1 MTDLASAFEH
11 LLMPWP
17 FCLMLIGVVLGVI
30 VGAVPGLT
38 GAMLIAL
45 TLPLTYT
52 MSDPADAMILLVS
65 MYVGSISG
73 GLISATLLRMPGT
86 PASIMTTLDGHPLA
100 ASGQP
105 GRALGLG
112 VAGSF
117 VGGFIS
123 WIFLVLLSK
132 PIADLSTHLG
142 PFDFFSLTF
151 MALMLIASVAGKSLS
166 RGTLS
171 GALGVLA
178 SLPGVHPA
186 TGDPRM
192 TLGFRELDAGFQLL
206 AVLIGLFAVSQLV
219 RETLRVDE
227 KAEAT
232 RYDSGGLLLS
242 MKDWATHA
250 INLIRSSLI
259 GVWVGILPGVGANIG
274 SVLAYSAAKSLSKT
288 PEKFGEGS
296 EEGIIASESANNATV
311 GGALIPLVAL
321 GIPGSV
327 IDAILLGALVLHGLT
342 PGPMLFRDNPEV
354 VYTIMATTLVAN
366 FAMAAFMLLSIRYLT
381 RLMTAPRAYLVPI
394 IVVFCV
400 IGAYAQNNR
409 MFDVWVMLAFGAVG
423 FSMES
428 CKIPLAPFVIGFIL
442 APIAEENLGAGLQAS
457 GGSYLP
463 ILTSPISFVFC
474 LLAAG
479 LLIWPIFRHLRKPSD

>member
-1 MTDLASAFEH
+1 MTDLFAAFQH

-17 FCLMLIGVVLGVI
+17 CCLMLIGVVTGVM

-45 TLPLTYT
+45 ALPLTYG

-65 MYVGSISG
+65 MYIGSISG

-100 ASGQP
+100 MAGQP

-112 VAGSF
+112 VAASF

-132 PIADLSTHLG
+132 PIADWSTHLG
-142 PFDFFSLTF
+142 PFDFFSLAL
-151 MALMLIASVAGKSLS
+151 MALVLIASVAGKSLS
-166 RGTLS
+166 RGLLS
-171 GALGVLA
+171 GVLGIMV
-178 SLPGVHPA
+178 SLPGAHPA
-186 TGDPRM
+186 TGTPRL
-192 TLGFRELDAGFQLL
+192 TLGYAELDAGFHLL
-206 AVLIGLFAVSQLV
+206 SVLIGLFAVSQLA
-219 RETLRVDE
+219 REILQLDE
-227 KAEAT
+227 QREAT
-232 RYDSGGLLLS
+232 EYNSHGLILS
-242 MKDWATHA
+242 LKDWATHA
-250 INLIRSSLI
+250 FNLVRSSLI

-274 SVLAYSAAKSLSKT
+274 SVIAYSTAKGMSKA
-288 PEKFGEGS
+288 PEKFGDGS
-296 EEGIIASESANNATV
+296 EEGIIASEAANNATV

-342 PGPMLFRDNPEV
+342 PGPLLFRDNPEV

-381 RLMTAPRAYLVPI
+381 QLMTAPRAYLVPI
-394 IVVFCV
+394 VLVCCVV
-400 IGAYAQNNR
+400 GSYAQGNR
-409 MFDVWVMLAFGAVG
+409 MFDVWVMLLFGAVG
-423 FSMES
+423 FGMES
-428 CKIPLAPFVIGFIL
+428 LRIPLAPFVIGFIL

-463 ILTSPISFVFC
+463 IVSSPISCVFC
-474 LLAAG
+474 LFAVV
-479 LLIWPIFRHLRKPSD
+479 LLIWPILRRLWKPTT

>member
-1 MTDLASAFEH
+1 MTDLATAFEH

-17 FCLMLIGVVLGVI
+17 FCLMLIGVVSGVM

-52 MSDPADAMILLVS
+52 MSDPSDAMILLVS

-86 PASIMTTLDGHPLA
+86 PASIMTTLDGYPLA

-112 VAGSF
+112 VAASF

-132 PIADLSTHLG
+132 PIAELSNHLG

-151 MALMLIASVAGKSLS
+151 MALMLIASVTGKSLS
-166 RGTLS
+166 RGVFS
-171 GALGVLA
+171 GVLGVFA

-186 TGDPRM
+186 TGDPRL
-192 TLGFRELDAGFQLL
+192 TLGFRDLDAGFQLL
-206 AVLIGLFAVSQLV
+206 PVLIGLFAVSQLV
-219 RETLRVDE
+219 REILRIDE
-227 KAEAT
+227 QAEAT
-232 RYDSGGLLLS
+232 QYDSRGLLLGL
-242 MKDWATHA
+242 KDWKDQAV
-250 INLIRSSLI
+250 NLVRSSLI

-274 SVLAYSAAKSLSKT
+274 SILSYSAAKGMSKT

-296 EEGIIASESANNATV
+296 EEGIVASEAANNATI

-342 PGPMLFRDNPEV
+342 PGPLLFRDNPEV

-366 FAMAAFMLLSIRYLT
+366 FAMAAFMLVSIRYLT
-381 RLMTAPRAYLVPI
+381 RLMTAPRAYLVPVI
-394 IVVFCV
+394 MVCCVVGSF
-400 IGAYAQNNR
+400 AQNNR
-409 MFDVWVMLAFGAVG
+409 MFDVWVMIAFGAVG
-423 FSMES
+423 FAMES
-428 CKIPLAPFVIGFIL
+428 IKIPLAPFVIGFIL

-463 ILTSPISFVFC
+463 VLTSPISFVFC

-479 LLIWPIFRHLRKPSD
+479 LLIWPIVRRIWHPPA